1 MNALR
6 MQLTNQGISHSKC
19 RGIEMVNQVMNQDG
33 EIVDEKCIC
42 KMESLLE
49 NETRRL
55 SDK

>member
-49 NETRRL
+49 NETGRL
-55 SDK
+55 

>member
-1 MNALR
+1 MR
-6 MQLTNQGISHSKC
+6 LTNQGISHSKC
-19 RGIEMVNQVMNQDG
+19 RGIGMVNQVMNQDG

-49 NETRRL
+49 NETGRL